1 MKPKLFVITV
11 LMLFCAGLIGVR
23 LLRLP
28 RVEFVAGLW
37 PG

>member
-1 MKPKLFVITV
+1 MKSKLLMITA

-37 PG
+37 PA